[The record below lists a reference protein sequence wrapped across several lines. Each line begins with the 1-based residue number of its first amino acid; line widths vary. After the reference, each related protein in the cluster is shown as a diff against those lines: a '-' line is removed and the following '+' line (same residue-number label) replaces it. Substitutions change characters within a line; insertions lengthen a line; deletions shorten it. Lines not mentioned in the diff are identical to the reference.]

1 MASWVKGVIHAML
14 RADVGVSRLPRACAP
29 VEELFVHQV
38 ILERHKRDALGERLW
53 VPVRRHCLPV
63 GGSEPGPGLS
73 LPVRTP
79 QRITDRGEVGT
90 VSVLGAGAG
99 AGGELLEQPHLM
111 RDAISMHSGMQSA
124 CNRRPAAASSSSSLT
139 SR

>member
-1 MASWVKGVIHAML
+1 ML
-14 RADVGVSRLPRACAP
+14 RADVGVTRLPRACAP

-38 ILERHKRDALGERLW
+38 VLERHKRDALGERLW

-73 LPVRTP
+73 LPVRTLNGSP
-79 QRITDRGEVGT
+79 IAAR
-90 VSVLGAGAG
+90 
-99 AGGELLEQPHLM
+99 
-111 RDAISMHSGMQSA
+111 SA
-124 CNRRPAAASSSSSLT
+124 LYRCSEPRPAAAGCSSSSIT